1 MRAGIMKEIVR
12 SLGIDTR
19 AQLLAERL
27 WQHIEEPSRGVVG
40 AFYRDLKR
48 STADI
53 LLDEQKLEPSLRT
66 QKEHLT
72 FELFVV
78 AHRLGNV
85 IASEIFKPS
94 QI

>member
-27 WQHIEEPSRGVVG
+27 WQHIEEPSRGLV
-40 AFYRDLKR
+40 FYRDLKR
-48 STADI
+48 STADT

-72 FELFVV
+72 FERFVV